1 MSELNVQ
8 VQSECCHYWVID
20 SPNGIDSKGRCKLC
34 GEKRTFRNEFSPA
47 PRKPKDVL
55 EEAQV
60 DGATLVSG
68 YDDPAPDLN

>member
-20 SPNGIDSKGRCKLC
+20 FPNGIGSKGCCKLC
-34 GEKRTFRNEFSPA
+34 GEKRTFQNKVPAA

-55 EEAQV
+55 EEALV
-60 DGATLVSG
+60 DGATPVSG
-68 YDDPAPDLN
+68 CDDPVPDST